1 MSTRYTPRSKEK
13 ISHDKAIQ
21 KYGTQLRTLASEG
34 LDTAIAQLLK
44 ETNCKHLDIIDTT
57 DTWGYTAL
65 IEASMW
71 GHVDVIEMLL
81 QHNANIDSKTA
92 AGETALHWAA
102 MNGHNQV
109 VSVLLHGGA
118 DPNAQQNKGQTPLH
132 LASQKNHP
140 DIAKSLI
147 RSGCNCNIKDK
158 KNQIPF
164 DLALPDSECAA
175 LLNRDVPQKRIQLL
189 YVEKVNESEKIRQ
202 LNERLI
208 HKMKAQRLEIKR
220 LKKEVMGQQELIE
233 SLSSSVRN
241 QRNVPALIKSEE
253 RQRKPR
259 YFLSRA
265 WGDDHEEES
274 SKEKNSNIKWVTP
287 VPPNTTAALD
297 APEAA
302 EAPEAPEAATGSPP
316 TFPTTIH
323 SPSARPVHT
332 VHTNTPATPKVDDHQ
347 MFKMRRAAQGHN
359 KDDLYE
365 RFTQRKLA
373 SASPLSSSFKSRS
386 TDKTKEPQNRRPDW
400 SNNFSKKSLGS
411 PGVVRTF
418 F

>member
-21 KYGTQLRTLASEG
+21 NYGTKLRTFSSEG

-44 ETNCKHLDIIDTT
+44 EANCKHLDIIDTT

-81 QHNANIDSKTA
+81 QHNAKVDSQSA

-109 VSVLLHGGA
+109 VSVLLHSGA

-132 LASQKNHP
+132 LAAQKNHP

-158 KNQIPF
+158 KNQVPF

-189 YVEKVNESEKIRQ
+189 YVEKVNESEKMRQ

-220 LKKEVMGQQELIE
+220 LKKEMMGQQELIE

-265 WGDDHEEES
+265 WGDDHDEES
-274 SKEKNSNIKWVTP
+274 SKESTPNNMKLKLVTP
-287 VPPNTTAALD
+287 VVNPAAALD

-302 EAPEAPEAATGSPP
+302 TSSPP
-316 TFPTTIH
+316 TSNEEASTPTTIH
-323 SPSARPVHT
+323 SPSARQMHT
-332 VHTNTPATPKVDDHQ
+332 KTPATPKVDDHQ
-347 MFKMRRAAQGHN
+347 MSKIRRAVQGHN
-359 KDDLYE
+359 RDDLYE
-365 RFTQRKLA
+365 RFTQQKLA
-373 SASPLSSSFKSRS
+373 STSPLSSSFKSRS
-386 TDKTKEPQNRRPDW
+386 SDKTTKEPPNRRPDW